1 VQHAMNDP
9 KAAHQRR
16 ARYRGTH
23 PRHFGEKYKELA
35 PERYPEIIAHLRRR
49 GQTPAGQ
56 HVPVLVDEVLA
67 ALAPQSGERGV
78 DATLGWGGHTLRLL
92 ERLAPGGRLLALDA
106 DPIELPRTEAR
117 LRGLGF
123 GHEALFVRR
132 TNFAGVRGAIDD
144 IGWHEGV
151 DFVFA
156 DLGVSSMQ
164 IDDPARGFSFK
175 ADGPLD
181 MRMNP
186 KRGLSAAQWL
196 ERASADTLIAA
207 LGADAD
213 EPHARH
219 IATALVARRGTLT
232 TTRALADAVRDA
244 LQGRVPAGQVD
255 LAVRRVFQAV
265 RIEVNDELGALEAL
279 LRQLPGCLRPGGRAA
294 LLTFHSGEDRR
305 VKKAFEEG
313 ACAGV
318 YTRVSREVIRAS
330 PAERRANSR
339 AKAAKL
345 RSAERSNRSA
355 GSLRDTIS
363 CFRDDEHD

>member
-1 VQHAMNDP
+1 M
-9 KAAHQRR
+9 
-16 ARYRGTH
+16 
-23 PRHFGEKYKELA
+23 
-35 PERYPEIIAHLRRR
+35 IAHLRER
-49 GQTPAGQ
+49 GQTPVGQ
-56 HVPVLVDEVLA
+56 HVPVLVEGVLA
-67 ALAPQSGERGV
+67 ALTPQPGERGV
-78 DATLGWGGHTLRLL
+78 DATLGWGGHAQRLL
-92 ERLAPGGRLLALDA
+92 EQLSPGGRLLALDA
-106 DPIELPRTEAR
+106 DPIELPKTEAR
-117 LRGLGF
+117 LRRLGF
-123 GHEALFVRR
+123 GHEALLVRR
-132 TNFAGVRGAIDD
+132 TNFAGVRAAIDD

-175 ADGPLD
+175 FDGPLD

-196 ERASADTLIAA
+196 QRASADMLIAA
-207 LGADAD
+207 LGDDSD

-219 IATALVARRGTLT
+219 IATALLARRGALT
-232 TTRALADAVRDA
+232 TTLALAGTVRDA
-244 LQGRVPAGQVD
+244 LKGRVSTEEVD

-265 RIEVNDELGALEAL
+265 RIEVNDELGALGAL

-313 ACAGV
+313 ECAGLF
-318 YTRVSREVIRAS
+318 TRVSREIIRAS
-330 PAERRANSR
+330 AAEQRANPR

-345 RSAERSNRSA
+345 RSAHRAN
-355 GSLRDTIS
+355 
-363 CFRDDEHD
+363 